1 MDYSKALASLSAY
14 LIGQLADILVFQRL
28 REMKQ
33 WWPAPTASSIF
44 GNLLDTYAFFAIA
57 FYHTNDAFMA
67 EHWIGIGF
75 VDYLVK
81 ITANL
86 VIFLPVYGVR
96 LNYLIK
102 KIEDQLYRAN
112 RILEIDIHGQ
122 INKLD

>member
-1 MDYSKALASLSAY
+1 
-14 LIGQLADILVFQRL
+14 ADIMVFQRL
-28 REMKQ
+28 RRMKQ

-86 VIFLPVYGVR
+86 MIFLPVYGVL
-96 LNYLIK
+96 LNFLIK
-102 KIEDQLYRAN
+102 KIED
-112 RILEIDIHGQ
+112 
-122 INKLD
+122 K